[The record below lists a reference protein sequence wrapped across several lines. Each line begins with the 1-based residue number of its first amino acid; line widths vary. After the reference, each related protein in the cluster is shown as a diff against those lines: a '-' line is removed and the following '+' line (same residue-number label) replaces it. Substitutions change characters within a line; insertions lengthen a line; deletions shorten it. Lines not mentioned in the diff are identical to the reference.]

1 MGADPQTGGPGL
13 GVSRAALVAELRRLE
28 DALLGA
34 QQRLVALG
42 GEALPG
48 LHLLV
53 ETAGRRG
60 ILPTARVV
68 EIVRLVST
76 TPLPGAPPH
85 VLGTFV
91 LRGAPVVAVNVAAAI
106 GERHEPTLDAQ
117 IVILAGSP
125 MVGLVVDR
133 VDRTVE
139 SPRLFDGNAVE
150 GMPEEWRDSPLVA
163 GLCVVDGQ
171 SIPLLD
177 PSPLAAAGRKAGS

>member
-1 MGADPQTGGPGL
+1 MGTDSQTGEL

-28 DALLGA
+28 NALLDA

-53 ETAGRRG
+53 EACGRSG

-76 TPLPGAPPH
+76 TPLSGAPPH

-91 LRGAPVVAVNVAAAI
+91 LRGAPVVAVDVGAAI
-106 GERHEPTLDAQ
+106 GEQREPPLDAQ

-133 VDRTVE
+133 VDRAIE
-139 SPRLFDGNAVE
+139 SPRLFDGDAVE
-150 GMPEEWRDSPLVA
+150 AMPEEWRGSPLVA
-163 GLCVVDGQ
+163 GLCVVDGR

-177 PSPLAAAGRKAGS
+177 PSPLAAAARKAAS